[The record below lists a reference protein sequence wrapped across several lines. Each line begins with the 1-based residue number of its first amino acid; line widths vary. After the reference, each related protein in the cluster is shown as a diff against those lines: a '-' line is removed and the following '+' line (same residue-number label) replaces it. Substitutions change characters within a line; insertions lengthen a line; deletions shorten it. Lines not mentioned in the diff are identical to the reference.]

1 MPGFILINSITFT
14 ITTIIT
20 ISVNCIVFRLR
31 KMQEDMEKRG
41 NELRD
46 AMLTIE
52 KLQKQLEETQVR
64 IG

>member
-1 MPGFILINSITFT
+1 
-14 ITTIIT
+14 
-20 ISVNCIVFRLR
+20 
-31 KMQEDMEKRG
+31 MQEDMEKRG